1 MVCLQGILLY
11 TTEIMGK
18 YVDRILDE
26 VDFNFE
32 RHFDDFEERQ
42 EFLEELI
49 EALQDVLNRLE
60 DEEEL

>member
-1 MVCLQGILLY
+1 
-11 TTEIMGK
+11 MGK